1 MSVGDRIRFV
11 RKFRKMTQ
19 AELAKKIG
27 VTQKCPHARIA
38 QYENGFYNPSKE
50 TILEISHALSINPE
64 YLFDFD
70 PGKVDDVVR
79 FFFELD
85 RLYGVRLVDDIS
97 NRFFRI
103 YIEDKQLATLLTA
116 ESKKLKYGVPKQ
128 YIEHML
134 NYSLADVM
142 NDQVGSNDGHKD

>member
-1 MSVGDRIRFV
+1 MSVGDRIRFA

-19 AELAKKIG
+19 AELAKRIG
-27 VTQKCPHARIA
+27 VTQKSAHARIA
-38 QYENGFYNPSKE
+38 QYENGFYYPSKE
-50 TILEISHALSINPE
+50 TVLDISHALSINPE

-79 FFFELD
+79 FFFELN
-85 RLYGVRLVDDIS
+85 RLYGVRLLGDIS
-97 NRFFRI
+97 DRFFQI
-103 YIEDKQLATLLTA
+103 YIEDKQLAALLA
-116 ESKKLKYGVPKQ
+116 IESKKLKYGVPKL

-142 NDQVGSNDGHKD
+142 NDQIGTKDGLKD

>member
-1 MSVGDRIRFV
+1 MSVGDRIRFA
-11 RKFRKMTQ
+11 RMFRHMTQ
-19 AELAKKIG
+19 EELAKKIG
-27 VTQKCPHARIA
+27 VTQKSPHTRIA
-38 QYENGFYNPSKE
+38 QYESGYHNPSKE
-50 TILEISHALSINPE
+50 TILGISHALSINPE

-79 FFFELD
+79 FFFELN
-85 RLYGVRLVDDIS
+85 RLYGL
-97 NRFFRI
+97 RFSSENEEGWFTI
-103 YIEDKQLATLLTA
+103 YVEDKQLATLLTA

-142 NDQVGSNDGHKD
+142 NDQAGSNDGHKD